1 MSEQWRAYN
10 QSIRDN
16 LEDDE
21 EEEYMMNQ
29 LVYMN
34 HLDSSDDEL
43 VQRGGIYG

>member
-1 MSEQWRAYN
+1 MSKQWRVYS

-29 LVYMN
+29 LVNTN
-34 HLDSSDDEL
+34 HIDSLDDEH
-43 VQRGGIYG
+43 V